1 MNVQLPRNLVSIS
14 KFPSIVIPVGHC
26 YFSSGRRAIGRSPIV
41 RKLENQ
47 RKLGQGLDGG
57 VQLPSRTP
65 AETPHSQPRGAGE
78 WLISNVRVFRFLSVS
93 PQEAR
98 KIVDQFK
105 KLDIRVLS

>member
-1 MNVQLPRNLVSIS
+1 M
-14 KFPSIVIPVGHC
+14 
-26 YFSSGRRAIGRSPIV
+26 
-41 RKLENQ
+41 
-47 RKLGQGLDGG
+47 
-57 VQLPSRTP
+57 PSRTP

-105 KLDIRVLS
+105 KLDIRVLSQIHFAVLLKNFHRSNEALKWLSEASKSPQHAILVARLKKMWNQ